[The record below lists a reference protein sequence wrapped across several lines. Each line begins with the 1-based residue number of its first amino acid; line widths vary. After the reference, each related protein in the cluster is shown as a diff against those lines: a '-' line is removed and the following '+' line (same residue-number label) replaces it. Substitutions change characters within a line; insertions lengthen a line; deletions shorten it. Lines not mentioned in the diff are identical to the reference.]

1 MRSDRKSAANRR
13 NSCKSCGP
21 RTAAGKA
28 IASRNALKH
37 GLSAV
42 VYRQPEF
49 SSDIERL
56 ATAICGKDGSEDL
69 LE

>member
-49 SSDIERL
+49 FLRHRAVGYGYLRQRWKCGL
-56 ATAICGKDGSEDL
+56 A
-69 LE
+69 